1 MDQID
6 EATKL
11 WRVRRTVL
19 QMLLDRGY
27 IVPRSEI
34 DVNLQTFKS
43 RFGDPPRRDSLV
55 MPFPRVADPTDM
67 IIVFFADDPKVGVK
81 TLKAY
86 FDQME
91 SEKIKR
97 GILVVQAKLTPFAK
111 QLLHDMSA
119 SYVLE
124 EFQEN
129 ELLVNITEHVLV
141 PQHVVL
147 SADEKSQLL
156 KRYKL
161 KETQLPRILISDPIA
176 RYYGLGKGQVVKI
189 IRPSETA
196 GRYVTYRVVV

>member
-1 MDQID
+1 MDQLD
-6 EATKL
+6 ECTKL

-19 QMLLDRGY
+19 QMLIDRGY
-27 IVPRSEI
+27 LVPRSEV
-34 DVNLQTFKS
+34 DLSFVQFKEKYGE
-43 RFGDPPRRDSLV
+43 FPRRESLV
-55 MPFPRVADPTDM
+55 MPFPRVADPTDV
-67 IIVFFADDPKVGVK
+67 IIVFFADEQKVGVK
-81 TLKAY
+81 TIKAY

-97 GILVVQAKLTPFAK
+97 GVLILQSKLSSFAK
-111 QLLHDMSA
+111 NVLGDMA
-119 SYVLE
+119 PNYILE
-124 EFQEN
+124 EFLEN

-147 SADEKSQLL
+147 SSDEKSQLL

-161 KETQLPRILISDPIA
+161 KDSQLPRILITDPIA
-176 RYYGLGKGQVVKI
+176 RYYGLGRGQVVKI